1 MKKKL
6 LSAILCTAMVS
17 TLFVGCGGG
26 NDSADTS
33 ADAETT
39 EKTEESADAGSG
51 SHKCGFVV
59 GSFEHVFYQT
69 IRDGIESKAKELGM
83 EAIVTDAELDPNIAT
98 NKVQDLTAQG
108 CEAIALSCNDA
119 AGVKPAIENADAE
132 GVAMFTFDCST
143 DSEAI
148 NCFVGTDNYKGG
160 QLGGQELLKYSED
173 GDTVGI
179 ICYPTAL
186 PVLTDR
192 TVRWMF

>member
-69 IRDGIESKAKELGM
+69 IRDGIESKAKELG
-83 EAIVTDAELDPNIAT
+83 
-98 NKVQDLTAQG
+98 KKQ
-108 CEAIALSCNDA
+108 S
-119 AGVKPAIENADAE
+119 
-132 GVAMFTFDCST
+132 
-143 DSEAI
+143 
-148 NCFVGTDNYKGG
+148 
-160 QLGGQELLKYSED
+160 
-173 GDTVGI
+173 
-179 ICYPTAL
+179 
-186 PVLTDR
+186 
-192 TVRWMF
+192 